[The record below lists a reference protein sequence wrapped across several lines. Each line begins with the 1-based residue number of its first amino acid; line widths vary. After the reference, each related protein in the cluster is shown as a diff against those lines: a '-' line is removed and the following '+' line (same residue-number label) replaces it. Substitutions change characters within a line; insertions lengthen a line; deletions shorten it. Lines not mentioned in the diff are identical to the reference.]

1 MWGKLEK
8 ISDDDFIKIVKGSSY
23 IKDVIVK
30 CGYTSCLNK
39 RTRNKIKNRIEQ
51 LNINIL
57 LLIYNIKMY

>member
-8 ISDDDFIKIVKGSSY
+8 ISDDDFIKIVKESFY

-39 RTRNKIKNRIEQ
+39 RTRNKIKNRFQ
-51 LNINIL
+51 RDNFKL
-57 LLIYNIKMY
+57 